1 MRQYDISLDEL
12 RPSRDILVF
21 DRNGIIMTHRVN
33 KIIYANNGNYIYITK
48 GDANEN
54 VDSFETEE
62 NKVLG
67 IVKYRVKYIG
77 YPTIGTDLY

>member
-1 MRQYDISLDEL
+1 MFHI
-12 RPSRDILVF
+12 
-21 DRNGIIMTHRVN
+21 NCNTT
-33 KIIYANNGNYIYITK
+33 IYITK

-77 YPTIGTDLY
+77 YPTIWITEKIFNKA